1 MPPSLTIEVR
11 QMKKII
17 LAILVIA
24 LGFLLATWG
33 ILDLKKT
40 ERKNAVLDLIQRNEK
55 ETALK
60 LAESL
65 DKNSAADYFLAGF
78 AWLMAG
84 DIAKTEEIMA
94 EIIVNQK
101 TPDFWR
107 VRALYNLACLQ
118 ILKFMAGGFQ
128 NQSFLKN
135 AVFYYQESLRI
146 SPDFW
151 PSKYNL
157 ERLIQEKP
165 GQEKQKEE
173 QGEPD
178 EKNREQRQEKSQ
190 PGLNPPLSGLP

>member
-1 MPPSLTIEVR
+1 
-11 QMKKII
+11 MKKII
-17 LAILVIA
+17 LAMLVIA
-24 LGFLLATWG
+24 LGFFLTTWG
-33 ILDLKKT
+33 IIELKKT
-40 ERKNAVLDLIQRNEK
+40 ERKNAVLDLIQKNET
-55 ETALK
+55 EAALK
-60 LAESL
+60 LAENL
-65 DKNSAADYFLAGF
+65 NGNSAADSFLAGF
-78 AWLMAG
+78 ARLTTG
-84 DIAKTEEIMA
+84 DIAKTEEILA

-107 VRALYNLACLQ
+107 VRALYNLAGLQ

-165 GQEKQKEE
+165 GQEKQRQKEE
-173 QGEPD
+173 QKEEQREPD
-178 EKNREQRQEKSQ
+178 EKKGKQRQEESQ
-190 PGLNPPLSGLP
+190 PGLNPPPPGPP